1 MTSRVQRDSNGDYH
15 ISSNLVHL
23 LIVAVIGMM
32 FTIVAS
38 ILVWWHDEGSWRV
51 RMEAQDELL
60 SQRETALEKRTATN
74 EAQIAQG
81 ILPGAE
87 KRISRLEAEIDGR
100 SKAR

>member
-1 MTSRVQRDSNGDYH
+1 
-15 ISSNLVHL
+15 
-23 LIVAVIGMM
+23 VIGMM
-32 FTIVAS
+32 FTIIAS
-38 ILVWWHDEGSWRV
+38 ILIWWHDEGSWRV
-51 RMEAQDELL
+51 RMEAQDQLQM
-60 SQRETALEKRTATN
+60 QRETDLEKRVATN